1 MRSALAAAR
10 VAALALLLSACG
22 EEPAASRD
30 ARLASAQPAAPVM
43 SVPGTVE
50 VLNGCGAPGAA
61 ERMRRHLTARGFDV
75 LWSSNAEDANYART
89 MVAVRTPGWEG
100 TNRLAAAL
108 KTDRVVVLLNRNS
121 TVDATVFIGHD
132 YQEIINGN

>member
-1 MRSALAAAR
+1 MKTAVVYYSLEGNTEFAANKI
-10 VAALALLLSACG
+10 
-22 EEPAASRD
+22 
-30 ARLASAQPAAPVM
+30 AQKI
-43 SVPGTVE
+43 
-50 VLNGCGAPGAA
+50 GAA